1 MKKSRN
7 VVKILFEEEKKAY
20 KLKEVPVGVVIVL
33 NDRIIATAHNM
44 REKKKNVLK
53 HAELIALEKASKKMK
68 TWKLNDCILYTTL
81 FPCPMCAAA
90 IQQSRIKKI
99 VYGVKNNN
107 YGYSNN
113 LKNIE
118 IISQICENK
127 CKKMLQSFFQKKR

>member
-1 MKKSRN
+1 MEEYYMNIAIKEAIKAKKHN
-7 VVKILFEEEKKAY
+7 
-20 KLKEVPVGVVIVL
+20 EVPVGAIIVK
-33 NDRIIATAHNM
+33 NNKIISRGFNKKESKKDAT
-44 REKKKNVLK
+44 K
-53 HAELIALEKASKKMK
+53 HAEILAISRACRKLKNWRLDDCTLYVTLE
-68 TWKLNDCILYTTL
+68 
-81 FPCPMCAAA
+81 PCMMCCGA

-113 LKNIE
+113 LKNTE